1 MILLLFKQI
10 LTVVKNA
17 AASGTAA
24 ADALAAARVKARK
37 EEAEAAA
44 HLRKV
49 LSLILHYTSWLLQ
62 CHFGVRSALLL
73 SESDCAATF
82 CAGATH

>member
-24 ADALAAARVKARK
+24 ADALAAARAKARK

-49 LSLILHYTSWLLQ
+49 LTVTY
-62 CHFGVRSALLL
+62 
-73 SESDCAATF
+73 
-82 CAGATH
+82 

>member
-1 MILLLFKQI
+1 MILLSKQI

-24 ADALAAARVKARK
+24 ADALAAARAKARK

-49 LSLILHYTSWLLQ
+49 LSLILHCISLLLQ
-62 CHFGVRSALLL
+62 CHFGVRSALPL
-73 SESDCAATF
+73 SESDCAATR